1 MEQEGR
7 YVRLPDMEAL
17 ADEVA
22 VRAKERLLNS
32 DYHGRTI
39 REWMELISK
48 AERREF
54 CEKCGACVMFE
65 PDPEHCEIY
74 QAAHGGDGHGD
85 AQV

>member
-1 MEQEGR
+1 M
-7 YVRLPDMEAL
+7 RLPDMDAL
-17 ADEVA
+17 AVEVA
-22 VRAKERLLNS
+22 ARAKEKVLNS

-54 CEKCGACVMFE
+54 CEKCGACVMSE

-74 QAAHGGDGHGD
+74 QSAHGGDGHGD
-85 AQV
+85 TQV

>member
-1 MEQEGR
+1 M
-7 YVRLPDMEAL
+7 RLPYMEAL

-32 DYHGRTI
+32 DFHGRTI
-39 REWMELISK
+39 REWMELIIK
-48 AERREF
+48 AKRREF
-54 CEKCGACVMFE
+54 CEKCGACVMSE